1 MSMFDFILRYRTR
14 ESHMIAQGQNDNS
27 SVSKKRRRA
36 WRFANA
42 TFNDVL
48 IWVGTTTAIVLVVL
62 FVVGGCYLNG
72 A

>member
-1 MSMFDFILRYRTR
+1 
-14 ESHMIAQGQNDNS
+14 MIAQGQNDSS
-27 SVSKKRRRA
+27 SVSEKRRRA

-48 IWVGTTTAIVLVVL
+48 IWVGTTTAIVLMVL
-62 FVVGGCYLNG
+62 FVVGCCYLNG